1 MRNLKPD
8 DMAPD
13 FVLDAADGKPWRL
26 SDTAGKWRVLYFYP
40 RDNTAGCTAE
50 AKDFTALIPRFT
62 SAGAV
67 VAGVSTDSTA
77 SHQKFIQKHN
87 LGVTLLSDPEHRVLN
102 AYGVWAKK
110 KMAGR
115 EYMGIVRTTF
125 LIRPDGTIQKIWPKV
140 SVKGHAEMVLQT
152 FMGQVPGNRFKPL

>member
-1 MRNLKPD
+1 MRRLSPD

-13 FVLDAADGKPWRL
+13 FTLDDADGKPWRL

-40 RDNTAGCTAE
+40 RDNTSGCTME
-50 AKDFTALIPRFT
+50 AKDFTSLISEFK

-67 VAGVSTDSTA
+67 VAGVSADSPA
-77 SHQKFIQKHN
+77 SHRRFIEKQE
-87 LGVTLLSDPEHRVLN
+87 LEVTLLSDPEHQVLK

-115 EYMGIVRTTF
+115 EYMGIVRSTF
-125 LIRPDGTIQKIWPKV
+125 LIGQDGTIHKIWPKV
-140 SVKGHAEMVLQT
+140 SVKGHAAAVLQT
-152 FMGQVPGNRFKPL
+152 LGELASQSRP